1 MAVYMN
7 GQETYKGAVIGENEH
22 MWMDGMLEVF
32 AVVWDMDNHEL
43 KHVQTGYFG
52 SDGHNMNEATWSKV
66 DLTSEVLRDML
77 RTWKQAGLA
86 DFARSVTEYKNT
98 VRKGQRCEVVKGRK
112 VKKGTQLEVFWVG
125 ERETYKSRQYSWM
138 HETETVAGCYDE
150 NGEKVWIKAEY
161 LHPMDA
167 PKSPSANERR
177 KYVRAYVLKQAQN
190 VLGYDKA
197 KKIERGRVRW

>member
-1 MAVYMN
+1 
-7 GQETYKGAVIGENEH
+7 

-32 AVVWDMDNHEL
+32 AVVWDMDSHEL

-52 SDGHNMNEATWSKV
+52 SDGRNMQDAWSKV

-86 DFARSVTEYKNT
+86 DFARSVTEYKNA

>member
-7 GQETYKGAVIGENEH
+7 GQETYKGAVIGEREH

-52 SDGHNMNEATWSKV
+52 SDGHNMYEDAWSKV

-77 RTWKQAGLA
+77 KTWKQAGLM

-98 VRKGQRCEVVKGRK
+98 VRKGQRCEVVRGRK

-125 ERETYKSRQYSWM
+125 ERETYKSRQCSWM
-138 HETETVAGCYDE
+138 HETETVVGCYDE

-177 KYVRAYVLKQAQN
+177 KYVRAYVLKQAQK

-197 KKIERGRVRW
+197 KKIERGCVRW

>member
-7 GQETYKGAVIGENEH
+7 GQETYKGAVIGESEH

-52 SDGHNMNEATWSKV
+52 SDGRNMQDAWSKV

-77 RTWKQAGLA
+77 RTWKQAGLR
-86 DFARSVTEYKNT
+86 DFARSVIEYKNT

-125 ERETYKSRQYSWM
+125 ERETYKSRQCSWM

-161 LHPMDA
+161 LHPIDA